1 MIGLWSMGWP
11 STTSSLAQS
20 ELPYLH
26 LRPLIS
32 DILTHVTRFAAFPL
46 YWQPNRK
53 MWQWYV
59 INSDIFGCDWR
70 QSKEDPE
77 VYEQFIVRKG
87 EDPGMQG
94 FFHTFPELDE
104 YGTKDLYRKHPTLP
118 DHWLYVGRA
127 DDIIVF
133 SNGEKLNPVT
143 MEGII
148 MGHPD
153 VIGAM
158 VVGSNKFQPALI
170 VEPKCHPASKDEE
183 QSFIDKVWPNVVKAN
198 EETVAHGQIGR
209 NFIALSKPERPFKR
223 SGKGT
228 IQRAATVAQYAD
240 HIDEIYE
247 NAGQIAV
254 SDVVKMELST
264 EEALIGSV
272 TDIFRAAAVAAP
284 LDPDT
289 DFFQSGVDS
298 MQVINASR
306 LLRASLESAGVHVS
320 ADALATRVIYGNPT
334 PRKLARYLFSVVK
347 CEQNGV
353 GQDGEDEVSAMR
365 AQIERYTRDLPATRT
380 DKARTTDESQTVL
393 LTGSTGALGSYL
405 LDFLCSSPRVA
416 RVICLNR
423 AENGRE
429 RQTSVSS
436 GRGLATDFREVDFL
450 HADLGR
456 DNLGLGRAD
465 YSRLQNEVDRV
476 IHNQWPVN
484 FNLAVESFESHIR
497 GVRHLVD
504 FSAGARKN
512 VPITFISSIG
522 TLDGWNEP
530 HPVPERCL
538 DNLTISSTGYGRS
551 KLVSSLILDK
561 VTEASGIPSEIIRVG
576 QIAGPLGEKGM
587 WNRQEWLPSIV
598 ASSLYLETL
607 PADLGI
613 MNTVDWVPIEQ
624 IAQTILEVAGIASEI
639 APEDIHGYFHGVN
652 PSTTTWSALAPA
664 VKDFYGGRIK
674 RLVPF
679 AEWVRALEETQATI
693 EDVSRNPAVKL
704 LDTYRA
710 WNAAQGGF
718 DMETTRTKRYSRT
731 MREMEAVSPKL
742 MKHWCSQWGF

>member
-1 MIGLWSMGWP
+1 MIGSWSTVWP
-11 STTSSLAQS
+11 SKTLFPAQS
-20 ELPYLH
+20 ELPYLYLH
-26 LRPLIS
+26 PFPDPL
-32 DILTHVTRFAAFPL
+32 TRVARFAAFPL

-53 MWQWYV
+53 LWQWYI

-70 QSKEDPE
+70 QSKDDPSI
-77 VYEQFIVRKG
+77 YEQFILRKSK
-87 EDPGMQG
+87 DPGMQG
-94 FFHTFPELDE
+94 FFHTFPELNE

-148 MGHPD
+148 MGHPN
-153 VIGAM
+153 VLGAI

-170 VEPKCHPASKDEE
+170 IEPKKPVPKDEE
-183 QSFIDKVWPNVVKAN
+183 QAFIDEVWPYVVKAN
-198 EETVAHGQIGR
+198 KETVAHGQIGR
-209 NFIALSKPERPFKR
+209 NFIALSDPERPFKR

-228 IQRAATVAQYAD
+228 IQRAPTVSQYTD
-240 HIDEIYE
+240 HIDEIYSK
-247 NAGQIAV
+247 AGQIAA
-254 SDVVKMELST
+254 SDVVKMELTT
-264 EEALIGSV
+264 EESLIKSV

-298 MQVINASR
+298 MQVINAAR
-306 LLRASLESAGVHVS
+306 LLRASLESAGVHVG
-320 ADALATRVIYGNPT
+320 ADDLATRVIYGNPT
-334 PRKLARYLFSVVK
+334 PRKLARYLFSVAK
-347 CEQNGV
+347 CENGV
-353 GQDGEDEVSAMR
+353 GQGGDEEVSAMR
-365 AQIERYTRDLPATRT
+365 AQIERYTWDLPAKRT
-380 DKARTTDESQTVL
+380 DKARTAEESQTVL

-405 LDFLCSSPRVA
+405 LDFLCSSSRVA

-423 AENGRE
+423 AENGLE

-436 GRGLATDFREVDFL
+436 GRGLSTDFREVEFL

-456 DNLGLGRAD
+456 DNLGLDVAD
-465 YSRLQNEVDRV
+465 YARLQNEVDRV

-497 GVRHLVD
+497 GVRHLID
-504 FSAGARKN
+504 FSAGARKS

-530 HPVPERCL
+530 HSVPERSL
-538 DNLTISSTGYGRS
+538 DDLTISSTGYGRS

-561 VTEASGIPSEIIRVG
+561 ATEMSGIPSEIIRVG

-598 ASSLYLETL
+598 ASSLYLEAL

-613 MNTVDWVPIEQ
+613 MNTVDWAPIEK
-624 IAQTILEVAGIASEI
+624 IAQTILEVSGITTEI
-639 APEDIHGYFHGVN
+639 SAEDIHGYFHGVN
-652 PSTTTWSALAPA
+652 PSKTTWSALAPA
-664 VKDFYGGRIK
+664 VKDFYGARIK

-710 WNAAQGGF
+710 WNVAQGGF
-718 DMETTRTKRYSRT
+718 DMETTRTGRYSKT
-731 MREMEAVSPKL
+731 TREMEAVSPGL
-742 MKHWCSQWGF
+742 MKHWCRQWGF